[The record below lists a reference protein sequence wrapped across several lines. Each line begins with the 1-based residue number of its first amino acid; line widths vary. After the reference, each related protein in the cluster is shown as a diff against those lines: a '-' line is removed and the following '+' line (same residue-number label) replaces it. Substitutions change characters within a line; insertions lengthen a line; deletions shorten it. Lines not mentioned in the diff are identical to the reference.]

1 MEITLNLRRHC
12 IQTAIKQKYNR
23 LIADYFRSPAENQAI
38 MESEIA
44 LLKTALENLDFGR
57 LRSEFPALQGG
68 GPEKISLGAGTDNTL
83 FISVNGKII
92 YATHTNHPTL

>member
-1 MEITLNLRRHC
+1 MEITLDLHRHC
-12 IQTAIKQKYNR
+12 IKTAVKQKYNR
-23 LIADYFRSPAENQAI
+23 LIADYFKSSVENQEI

-57 LRSEFPALQGG
+57 LRSEFPALRGG
-68 GPEKISLGAGTDNTL
+68 GPEKISIGVGKDSTL

-92 YATHTNHPTL
+92 YATHSNHQFL